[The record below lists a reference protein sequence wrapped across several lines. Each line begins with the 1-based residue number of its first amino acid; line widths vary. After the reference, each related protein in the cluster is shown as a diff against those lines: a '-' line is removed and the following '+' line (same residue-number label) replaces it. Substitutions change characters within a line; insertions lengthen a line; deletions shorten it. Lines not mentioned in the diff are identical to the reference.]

1 MAIINTKFQ
10 ALNSKQIEISKYS
23 NYKQKTWR
31 FKHRPAILCGGLEIR
46 NHFGFRILNLEFFYI
61 INWMIMIL
69 FVPLFATSAD
79 VGSLM
84 RKGNSLMRKGK
95 YEDALKTYEQAQVL
109 EPDNIKIHYNM
120 GRALYKMGKY
130 PEAIGEFELGI
141 LTKDK
146 KFQANTFY
154 NIGNCKF
161 KQGDI
166 DGAINAYKTA
176 LLFNNKDIK
185 AKQNLE
191 FCLKLKE
198 ELKNQPQSDSTKQQ
212 KEQPQPQPQ
221 IQTQRPQM
229 SKEDANRI
237 LEALKNK
244 EKEQKKKQPKPEMEK
259 VEKDW

>member
-1 MAIINTKFQ
+1 MDIILNPKTKIPNPKQIINSKFQ
-10 ALNSKQIEISKYS
+10 ISNTKC
-23 NYKQKTWR
+23 Q
-31 FKHRPAILCGGLEIR
+31 
-46 NHFGFRILNLEFFYI
+46 ILNINQHPNPNLLTNVSLILIIFF
-61 INWMIMIL
+61 L
-69 FVPLFATSAD
+69 PLYAD

-84 RKGNSLMRKGK
+84 RKGNGLMRKQK
-95 YEDALKTYEQAQVL
+95 YEDALKIYEQAQVL

-130 PEAIGEFELGI
+130 PEAISEFELGL

-166 DGAINAYKTA
+166 DGAINAYQTA
-176 LLFNNKDIK
+176 LLLNNKDIK
-185 AKQNLE
+185 AKENLE

-198 ELKNQPQSDSTKQQ
+198 QLKNQPQTDSTQQQQQQ
-212 KEQPQPQPQ
+212 KQQPQPQPQ
-221 IQTQRPQM
+221 MQKPEM
-229 SKEDANRI
+229 SQSDANRI
-237 LEALKNK
+237 LEALKDK
-244 EKEQKKKQPKPEMEK
+244 EKEERKKQPPKPQLEK

>member
-1 MAIINTKFQ
+1 MDIK
-10 ALNSKQIEISKYS
+10 L
-23 NYKQKTWR
+23 
-31 FKHRPAILCGGLEIR
+31 
-46 NHFGFRILNLEFFYI
+46 HFGFRISDFGFVKG
-61 INWMIMIL
+61 IL
-69 FVPLFATSAD
+69 FLLMIQLILPSYGD

-84 RKGNSLMRKGK
+84 RKGNGLMRKQK
-95 YEDALKTYEQAQVL
+95 YEDALKIYEQAQVL

-120 GRALYKMGKY
+120 GRALYKMEKY
-130 PEAIGEFELGI
+130 PEAISEFEIGL

-176 LLFNNKDIK
+176 LLLNNKDIK
-185 AKQNLE
+185 AKENLE

-198 ELKNQPQSDSTKQQ
+198 QLKNQPQSDSSKQQ
-212 KEQPQPQPQ
+212 QQQKQQPQPQMQKPE
-221 IQTQRPQM
+221 M
-229 SKEDANRI
+229 SQSDANRV
-237 LEALKNK
+237 LEALKDK
-244 EKEQKKKQPKPEMEK
+244 EKEERKKQQPKPQLEK

>member
-1 MAIINTKFQ
+1 MDVI
-10 ALNSKQIEISKYS
+10 LNPKS
-23 NYKQKTWR
+23 
-31 FKHRPAILCGGLEIR
+31 EIR
-46 NHFGFRILNLEFFYI
+46 NPKKFLNSNLDKYHNPSLMTEISIILI
-61 INWMIMIL
+61 IL
-69 FVPLFATSAD
+69 LLPLFAD
-79 VGSLM
+79 VSSLM
-84 RKGNSLMRKGK
+84 RKGNGLMRKGK
-95 YEDALKTYEQAQVL
+95 YEEALKTYEQAQVL

-120 GRALYKMGKY
+120 GRALYKLGKY
-130 PEAIGEFELGI
+130 PEAISEFELGL
-141 LTKDK
+141 LTRDK

-154 NIGNCKF
+154 NMGNCKF
-161 KQGDI
+161 KQGDL

-212 KEQPQPQPQ
+212 QKQEQPQPQPQ
-221 IQTQRPQM
+221 KQIQRPEM

-237 LEALKNK
+237 LQALENK
-244 EKEQKKKQPKPEMEK
+244 EKEQKKKQPKPERER

>member
-1 MAIINTKFQ
+1 M
-10 ALNSKQIEISKYS
+10 
-23 NYKQKTWR
+23 
-31 FKHRPAILCGGLEIR
+31 
-46 NHFGFRILNLEFFYI
+46 ILNPKKFLNHHLDNQPVPNQMPKFFI
-61 INWMIMIL
+61 IFIIFPIL
-69 FVPLFATSAD
+69 LFAD
-79 VGSLM
+79 VSSLM
-84 RKGNSLMRKGK
+84 RKGNGLMRKER
-95 YEDALKTYEQAQVL
+95 YEEALKTYQQAQVL

-120 GRALYKMGKY
+120 GRALYKIEKY
-130 PEAIGEFELGI
+130 PEAITEFELGL

-146 KFQANTFY
+146 KFQANSLY

-161 KQGDI
+161 KQGDL

-212 KEQPQPQPQ
+212 QQKQEQPQPQPQ
-221 IQTQRPQM
+221 KQIQRPEK
-229 SKEDANRI
+229 SKEEANRI
-237 LEALKNK
+237 LQALENK
-244 EKEQKKKQPKPEMEK
+244 EKEQKKKQPKPEREK